1 MKKDVITL
9 EKITY
14 KNYVKA
20 QRTSF
25 LNNSQVF
32 IVRTSYINIVFSR

>member
-14 KNYVKA
+14 KNYVKVL
-20 QRTSF
+20 F
-25 LNNSQVF
+25 GLNETGNK
-32 IVRTSYINIVFSR
+32 RNL